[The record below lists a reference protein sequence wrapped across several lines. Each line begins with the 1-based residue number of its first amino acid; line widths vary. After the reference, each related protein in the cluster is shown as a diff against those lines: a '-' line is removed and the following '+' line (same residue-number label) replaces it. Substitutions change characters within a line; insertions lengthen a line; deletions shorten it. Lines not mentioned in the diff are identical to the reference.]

1 MLCYN
6 KQIAQHK
13 ESCATLLKEVN
24 KMKVNELWSLENVAD
39 YYEVIDEST
48 IINTL
53 TGKKKKAT
61 KSKVRGYWYYTLQT
75 KDFKQ
80 VKVYVHKIN
89 ALAFIEN
96 RPYELIE
103 HINDDKDNNSP
114 SNLKFSNQSANS
126 KSMYKNGKTNHYN
139 ERRFRIT
146 DKFGNTYEGTT
157 KEIVQQSNG
166 RIPRSSIYYLI
177 LNNLTSGRKI
187 SYVEEI

>member
-24 KMKVNELWSLENVAD
+24 KMKVNELWSLENIAD
-39 YYEVIDEST
+39 HYEIVDENT
-48 IINTL
+48 VINTT
-53 TGKKKKAT
+53 TGYIMKQYKNKK
-61 KSKVRGYWYYTLQT
+61 GYWCYTFQD
-75 KDFKQ
+75 KDHKNRMVF
-80 VKVYVHKIN
+80 VHKVN

-96 RPYELIE
+96 RPYVLIE
-103 HINDDKDNNSP
+103 HIDDDKDNNSP
-114 SNLKFSNQSANS
+114 SNLKFSNQSANM
-126 KSMYKNGKTNHYN
+126 KSMYRNGKTNHYN
-139 ERRFRIT
+139 ERRFRVT

-177 LNNLTSGRKI
+177 LNNLTSGEKY
-187 SYVEEI
+187 SHVEEI